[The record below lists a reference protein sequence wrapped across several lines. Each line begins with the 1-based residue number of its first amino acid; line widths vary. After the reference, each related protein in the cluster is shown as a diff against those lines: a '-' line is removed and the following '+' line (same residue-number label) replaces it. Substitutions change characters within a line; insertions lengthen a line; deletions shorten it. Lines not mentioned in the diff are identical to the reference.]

1 MKKSWDVKNVEMISM
16 RVESEEYSQWLDE
29 LAELVYR
36 YFCQLQEN
44 QTLAPETLIAEESV
58 GRTGTDG

>member
-1 MKKSWDVKNVEMISM
+1 MKKSWDVKNVEMIPV
-16 RVESEEYSQWLDE
+16 RVESEEHGQRLDE
-29 LAELVYR
+29 LAELVYC

-44 QTLAPETLIAEESV
+44 QTLAPETLVTEISV